1 MNKRITILFSFL
13 LLSFGINSQSK
24 KITIKVK
31 NQRNKPIA
39 GAIILID
46 DIKQDETTNFNGVF
60 KTRLHESPKTISAFH
75 PEIGITKIAYNGKDK
90 INIYIRGG
98 SKELNTKNAT
108 NEVSGNSIQFNSIY
122 DYLRGKV
129 SGVNISADN
138 VIRVRGYNSFSGNMD
153 PLFVLNNI
161 EVPESVFAAID
172 PNEVK
177 KVTILKGP
185 DSSSYGVRGA
195 NGVILIKTK

>member
-1 MNKRITILFSFL
+1 MKKKLTILLSFL
-13 LLSFGINSQSK
+13 LLSFGINSQSQ

-31 NQRNKPIA
+31 NQRNKPIS

-46 DIKQDETTNFNGVF
+46 DVKQDKTTNFNGVF
-60 KTRLHESPKTISAFH
+60 KTRLNKKPKTISAFH
-75 PEIGITKIAYNGKDK
+75 PEIGITKIAYNGKEK

-98 SKELNTKNAT
+98 NEKVIVKNAA

-129 SGVNISADN
+129 SGVSISADN
-138 VIRVRGYNSFSGNMD
+138 VIRIRGYNSFSGNMD

-195 NGVILIKTK
+195 NGVIVIKTK